1 MPGKGRRG
9 LAKEEELNLVP
20 IMNLVSILI
29 PFLVMASSTLQIAVI
44 DSTMPAIG
52 DPTPKEEVEEEEDVP
67 LQLNIVITDQGFSVR
82 HNKSDEEE
90 GDDTPAP
97 SDEEE
102 GEEEGPEVPCTDKDG
117 NVTSDCMKVFAGS
130 QCIQHRQFVSRC
142 RAEKNT
148 GAQCAEATANP
159 DCVQDSYS
167 YAGLTAFVSEVKA
180 EHGKLCPYIE
190 GSEDYGAYNPCDVGL
205 DVSTLEC
212 DRTVIIAPEGDIPYS
227 VLVRAMDA
235 IREEG
240 RRGNARADKISV
252 GARTAMKDAGMDDEG
267 VAKALGAIDPESPRD
282 ARIDI
287 PGNRVARK
295 VCQTDKETGEQSIGN
310 LEIPNEL
317 FPYVVIAG
325 GTALVKGE

>member
-9 LAKEEELNLVP
+9 LAEEEELNLVP

-29 PFLVMASSTLQIAVI
+29 PFLVMASSQLQIAVI

-52 DPTPKEEVEEEEDVP
+52 DPTPKEEIEEDEDVP

-82 HNKSDEEE
+82 HNKADDEEE
-90 GDDTPAP
+90 ADVRKAVEEE
-97 SDEEE
+97 EEE
-102 GEEEGPEVPCTDKDG
+102 GGPEVPCTDKDG
-117 NVTSDCMKVFAGS
+117 NITSDCMKVFSGS
-130 QCIQHRQFVSRC
+130 DCIQHRRDVSKC
-142 RAEKNT
+142 RAAKDE
-148 GAQCAEATANP
+148 GPGCAKLTANP
-159 DCVQDSYS
+159 ECVQDSYS
-167 YAGLTAFVSEVKA
+167 YAGLTAFVADVKTKY
-180 EHGKLCPYIE
+180 GKVCPYVE
-190 GSEDYGAYNPCDVGL
+190 GSEDYGQYNPCATGL
-205 DVSTLEC
+205 DESTLEC

-235 IREEG
+235 VREEG
-240 RRGNARADKISV
+240 RRGNARPDKVSA
-252 GARTAMKDAGMDDEG
+252 GARTAMTDAGMDDEG
-267 VAKALGAIDPESPRD
+267 IAKAMGARDPDAPRD

-295 VCQTDKETGEQSIGN
+295 VCQRDTETQEESIGN

>member
-52 DPTPKEEVEEEEDVP
+52 DPTPKEEVEEEEDPP

-82 HNKSDEEE
+82 HNKGDDEEE
-90 GDDTPAP
+90 ADVRAAV
-97 SDEEE
+97 EEE
-102 GEEEGPEVPCTDKDG
+102 EEEEGPEVPCTDKDG
-117 NVTSDCMKVFAGS
+117 NATSDCMKVFSGS
-130 QCIQHRQFVSRC
+130 QCIQHRQRVAQC

-148 GAQCAEATANP
+148 GAQCAELTANP

-167 YAGLTAFVSEVKA
+167 YAGLTTFVSEVKA
-180 EHGKLCPYIE
+180 KYGKLCPYVE
-190 GSEDYGAYNPCDVGL
+190 GSEDYGAYNPCATGL
-205 DVSTLEC
+205 DESTLEC

-235 IREEG
+235 VREEG
-240 RRGNARADKISV
+240 RRGNAAPDKISA
-252 GARTAMKDAGMDDEG
+252 GARTALTDAGMDEEG
-267 VAKALGAIDPESPRD
+267 IANSLGSVDATSPRD

-287 PGNRVARK
+287 SGNRVARK
-295 VCQTDKETGEQSIGN
+295 VCQSNKETGEQTIGN

>member
-9 LAKEEELNLVP
+9 LAKDEELNLVP

-52 DPTPKEEVEEEEDVP
+52 DPVPKEEIDEEEDIP

-82 HNKSDEEE
+82 HNKSDEKE
-90 GDDTPAP
+90 GEDAPPP

-102 GEEEGPEVPCTDKDG
+102 GEDEGPEVPCTDKDG
-117 NVTSDCMKVFAGS
+117 NVTSDCMKVFSGS
-130 QCIQHRQFVSRC
+130 QCIQHRQLVSEC
-142 RAEKNT
+142 RSQKNA
-148 GAQCAEATANP
+148 GPRCAEATANP

-167 YAGLTAFVSEVKA
+167 YAGLTAFVSELKA

-190 GSEDYGAYNPCDVGL
+190 GSEDYEEYNPCGVGL
-205 DVSTLEC
+205 DESTLKC
-212 DRTVIIAPEGDIPYS
+212 DRTAIIAPEGNIPYS

-235 IREEG
+235 VREEG
-240 RRGNARADKISV
+240 RRGNARPDKISS
-252 GARTAMKDAGMDDEG
+252 GARSAMKDAGMDDEG
-267 VAKALGAIDPESPRD
+267 ITKALGAIDGESPRD

-295 VCQTDKETGEQSIGN
+295 VCQTNTETGEQSIGN